1 MLRLVGRPALRA
13 PVLVAAF
20 DGWND
25 AGGAAT
31 LAARHLLA
39 SSGGVPIAEIDPEEL
54 YDFTV
59 RRPMVRLGDGGVRQ
73 IEWPRNDLYASSTV
87 PGRDLV
93 IGLCTEP
100 HLRWRAYCDA
110 FVELVRT
117 LALERVVLLGAH
129 LADVVYSRPV
139 GVTGFSSA
147 PESLARLGVAGSVYQ
162 GPTGIVGALADRLI
176 REGVDTTSL
185 WAGLPHYI
193 GISPNPRGALA
204 LVRSVASCL
213 DLRVDE
219 EPLLREAADFEERI
233 AELVS
238 ADPEL
243 SEYVK
248 QLKRREFAQ

>member
-1 MLRLVGRPALRA
+1 V
-13 PVLVAAF
+13 AF

-31 LAARHLLA
+31 LAARHILESIDATPL
-39 SSGGVPIAEIDPEEL
+39 GELDPEDF

-59 RRPMVRLGDGGVRQ
+59 RRPTVKLDADGLRQ
-73 IEWPRNDLYASSTV
+73 IEWPQNELHVGAG

-93 IGLCTEP
+93 LGLCIEP

-117 LALERVVLLGAH
+117 LAIGRVVLLGAH

-139 GVTGFSSA
+139 AVTGFSSQ
-147 PESLARLGVAGSVYQ
+147 PEGLARIGAASTIYQ
-162 GPTGIVGALADRLI
+162 GPTGIVGVLADRLI
-176 REGVDTTSL
+176 REGVETTSL

-193 GISPNPRGALA
+193 GVTPNPRGALA
-204 LVRSVASCL
+204 LLRCVELCL
-213 DLRVDE
+213 GVRVDE
-219 EPLLREAADFEERI
+219 QPLIRQAADFEQRVS
-233 AELVS
+233 ELVTG
-238 ADPEL
+238 DPEL